1 MSHRARPSP
10 PSSFHPSAET
20 IAWLFSLP
28 LPPGVISQPQPA
40 TPEDWALV
48 EQYRLLCQSLTVLG
62 EYERARR
69 AEGLEAVRW
78 EDLSIPGRDGPSAL
92 PHSSSST
99 STSEP
104 LALAPHNAVTALSH
118 SLSSAY
124 PLTSL
129 PSTSSFSFT
138 STSPTSF
145 SFDLSLD
152 LPLDLDAAGTG
163 PASLPSLMSAISEL
177 EHCVARLSL
186 EANEARNLQR
196 SLRTEM
202 ASRQRDRGRPAS
214 GAGARGRAGAKAGK
228 RKAIEPAKE
237 VKQMAVCEDCG
248 EEMSASEEGESGSDE
263 QHYHSE
269 HAAVEGPAGLGV
281 KAWED
286 RELMKALE
294 SVSMLDKRADEYR
307 ERLRVLK
314 AQIHQH
320 AALADALASQSSPA
334 TSSTSKMK
342 GKNSG
347 SSANGRGR
355 SFGDVASD
363 TGMRMVS
370 LSRKGGR

>member
-78 EDLSIPGRDGPSAL
+78 EDLSIPGRDVTSIPHGAGPSAL
-92 PHSSSST
+92 PHPSSST

-129 PSTSSFSFT
+129 PSSSSFAFT

-202 ASRQRDRGRPAS
+202 ASRQRERGRPAS

-263 QHYHSE
+263 QHYHNE

-314 AQIHQH
+314 DQIHQH

-355 SFGDVASD
+355 SFGDVASAF
-363 TGMRMVS
+363 
-370 LSRKGGR
+370 